1 MTPRPRLLATAALI
15 ALLVLGGCATAPPG
29 AELAGSEWSAASRVP
44 GTAPDAVWTHQ
55 VFGNRKPT
63 QYTPVHHEGRA
74 AVLAYSESGNSTLRL
89 RLSAPEP
96 ASGTL
101 AFSWFVTELNPA
113 FDLRE
118 RDTSDAVTR
127 VVLVFDGDRST
138 LSRRDHMLSDLAQL
152 VTGEPM
158 PYATLMYVWDPQLP
172 IGSLVYNAHTR
183 RIRKL
188 VVDSGPEQLGRWV
201 DHERDIEAD
210 FRQAFG
216 EAPGRLIG
224 VGVMTDANN
233 TESTARAWYG
243 PIQIKPGVAVT
254 RQR

>member
-1 MTPRPRLLATAALI
+1 
-15 ALLVLGGCATAPPG
+15 
-29 AELAGSEWSAASRVP
+29 
-44 GTAPDAVWTHQ
+44 
-55 VFGNRKPT
+55 
-63 QYTPVHHEGRA
+63 
-74 AVLAYSESGNSTLRL
+74 
-89 RLSAPEP
+89 
-96 ASGTL
+96 SGTL

-172 IGSLVYNAHTR
+172 IGSVVYNAHTR

-188 VVDSGPEQLGRWV
+188 VVDSGPERLGRWV

-243 PIQIKPGVAVT
+243 PIQL
-254 RQR
+254 